1 MVGRGSQHFEAQS
14 EMYKKKS
21 KLDNMYID
29 THTISIGIEYL
40 YVMVKLT
47 VNHGDRDIKTSL

>member
-1 MVGRGSQHFEAQS
+1 
-14 EMYKKKS
+14 
-21 KLDNMYID
+21 MYID